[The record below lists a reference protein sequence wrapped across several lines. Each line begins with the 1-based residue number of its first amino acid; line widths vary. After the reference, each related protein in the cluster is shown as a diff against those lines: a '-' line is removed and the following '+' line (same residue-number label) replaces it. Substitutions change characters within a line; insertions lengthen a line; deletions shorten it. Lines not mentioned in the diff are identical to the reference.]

1 MMNWSDKHSVRADRW
16 YAPLAVF
23 LLIYPVLT
31 VLKQGSASA
40 LLIAAGVLS
49 LGAGVAVRRALSGP
63 ATPEGADRLV
73 RLTGWALCMP
83 LAAVILSEA
92 WHGHLRWNAFDA
104 PARFLAAVPL
114 FLLLRRAPLRALRW
128 ADGSFAAGAL
138 AALGVGL
145 WAARDW
151 GEGRMG
157 SAFLNPIHFGDIA
170 LILGVLS
177 ALSINW
183 WRKDPLAVRLLKV
196 GGLLAGLVASLLTGS
211 RGGWVALPFILLLVA
226 VARGRDKPARW
237 RVLVPAVAVLGVAV
251 LYAVSG
257 TIHERIHMVWV
268 DLAQYAQGQKDTSI
282 GIRLQIYQAALML
295 IPKHPIFG
303 LGPGGFADSL
313 QALVD
318 AGRMSATAAQLGRGE
333 AHNQL
338 LAYTANFGLVGG
350 LSIVAIHLVPGLL
363 CWRCLKAAAA
373 PMRRAALM
381 GAVFALAFFVFG
393 LTVEIFTL
401 KMTASFYAAVIASLA
416 GIASHTGPAS
426 EAGTS
431 SLTER

>member
-1 MMNWSDKHSVRADRW
+1 
-16 YAPLAVF
+16 
-23 LLIYPVLT
+23 
-31 VLKQGSASA
+31 
-40 LLIAAGVLS
+40 
-49 LGAGVAVRRALSGP
+49 
-63 ATPEGADRLV
+63 
-73 RLTGWALCMP
+73 
-83 LAAVILSEA
+83 
-92 WHGHLRWNAFDA
+92 
-104 PARFLAAVPL
+104 
-114 FLLLRRAPLRALRW
+114 LRW

-363 CWRCLKAAAA
+363 CWRCLKATAA

-431 SLTER
+431 SPTER

>member
-1 MMNWSDKHSVRADRW
+1 MGTCAGTPSMRPRAFWRR
-16 YAPLAVF
+16 
-23 LLIYPVLT
+23 
-31 VLKQGSASA
+31 SRCSCCC
-40 LLIAAGVLS
+40 AG
-49 LGAGVAVRRALSGP
+49 RR
-63 ATPEGADRLV
+63 
-73 RLTGWALCMP
+73 C
-83 LAAVILSEA
+83 
-92 WHGHLRWNAFDA
+92 
-104 PARFLAAVPL
+104 
-114 FLLLRRAPLRALRW
+114 ALRW

-183 WRKDPLAVRLLKV
+183 WRKDPLTVRLLKV

-318 AGRMSATAAQLGRGE
+318 AGRMSATAAQLGAARRTTSCSPTRPTS
-333 AHNQL
+333 ASW
-338 LAYTANFGLVGG
+338 AACRSWR
-350 LSIVAIHLVPGLL
+350 SIWCRACCAG
-363 CWRCLKAAAA
+363 AA
-373 PMRRAALM
+373 
-381 GAVFALAFFVFG
+381 
-393 LTVEIFTL
+393 
-401 KMTASFYAAVIASLA
+401 
-416 GIASHTGPAS
+416 
-426 EAGTS
+426 
-431 SLTER
+431 